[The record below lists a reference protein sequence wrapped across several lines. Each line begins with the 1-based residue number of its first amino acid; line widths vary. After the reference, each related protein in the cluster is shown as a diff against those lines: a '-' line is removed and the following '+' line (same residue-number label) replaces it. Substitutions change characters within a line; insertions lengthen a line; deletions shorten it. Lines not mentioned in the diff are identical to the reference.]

1 MTLQAQPQKLQ
12 APKTLPPSAPPSG
25 RRTNTQAADA
35 LQLDAL
41 RDRRGQ
47 SGRKIKVAQF
57 GLGMI
62 GIEALRL
69 AASKPWIE
77 VVGGI
82 DIDPGKAGKPLMSFT
97 GVNAHEPC
105 KVFPTFE
112 SLWASE
118 KPDIVLHTAGSKA
131 GETFDQIEPMI
142 RAGVSVASTCEELLY
157 PQLREP
163 ERTVEIDALCRRF
176 GAGVVGTGVNPGFVM
191 DVLPVCLTGVSRSV
205 ESIYA
210 ERVVNASTRRM
221 QLQKKVGSGMDPEH
235 FREMFRAGKAGHA
248 GFRES
253 AALICHCLGW
263 EVEQITETCEP
274 VIADHDIKTE
284 FFSVK
289 TGLTCGLHQ
298 IVEAHVVG
306 HGKPLVMDL
315 KMYLDAK
322 DPHDAVRITGEPMLD
337 VRLNGGVAGDHAT
350 VAALINAI
358 PRLLK
363 AGGGLHLMTD
373 LAVPSWA

>member
-1 MTLQAQPQKLQ
+1 MTLQAQP
-12 APKTLPPSAPPSG
+12 APSRSSH
-25 RRTNTQAADA
+25 RRSNGELADA
-35 LQLDAL
+35 LQLDPL
-41 RDRRGQ
+41 RDRG
-47 SGRKIKVAQF
+47 STTGRKIKVAQF

-69 AASKPWIE
+69 AATKPWIE
-77 VVGGI
+77 VVGGV
-82 DIDPGKAGKPLMSFT
+82 DIDPAKTGKPLLAFT
-97 GVNAHEPC
+97 GVQAHEPC
-105 KVFPTFE
+105 KVFPTFDA
-112 SLWASE
+112 LFATAR
-118 KPDIVLHTAGSKA
+118 PDVVLHTAGSKA
-131 GETFDQIEPMI
+131 GETFDQIEDMI

-157 PQLREP
+157 PQLRQAQRSIEF
-163 ERTVEIDALCRRF
+163 DGLCRRM

-191 DVLPVCLTGVSRSV
+191 DLLPVCLTGVSRSV
-205 ESIYA
+205 DSIYV

-235 FREMFRAGKAGHA
+235 FRELFRAGKAGHA

-263 EVEQITETCEP
+263 KVEKITETCEP

-298 IVEAHVVG
+298 IVEAHVTG
-306 HGKPLVMDL
+306 GGTPLVMDL
-315 KMYLDAK
+315 KMYLDAN
-322 DPHDAVRITGEPMLD
+322 DPHDAVRIKGEPTLD

-350 VAALINAI
+350 VAALVNVI

-373 LAVPSWA
+373 LAVPAFA

>member
-1 MTLQAQPQKLQ
+1 MQPL
-12 APKTLPPSAPPSG
+12 KTPATS
-25 RRTNTQAADA
+25 RTKGDPNTFGADA
-35 LQLDAL
+35 LQLDAR
-41 RDRRGQ
+41 RDRAGED
-47 SGRKIKVAQF
+47 GRKIKIAQF

-69 AASKPWIE
+69 AASKSWIE
-77 VVGGI
+77 VVGGV
-82 DIDPGKAGKPLMSFT
+82 DIDPSKAGKPLASFT
-97 GVNAHEPC
+97 GVKDQEKV

-112 SLWASE
+112 SLWEHAR
-118 KPDIVLHTAGSKA
+118 PDVILHTAGSKV

-142 RAGVSVASTCEELLY
+142 RAGVSIASTCEELLY
-157 PQLREP
+157 PALREP
-163 ERTVEIDALCRRF
+163 ERSTEFDALCRRF

-191 DVLPVCLTGVSRSV
+191 DVLPVCLTGVSRFV
-205 ESIYA
+205 ESIYV
-210 ERVVNASTRRM
+210 ERVVDASTRRM
-221 QLQKKVGSGMDPEH
+221 QLQKKVGSGMDPEY
-235 FREMFRAGKAGHA
+235 FRGLFRAGKAGHA

-263 EVEQITETCEP
+263 EVEKITETCEP
-274 VIADHDIKTE
+274 VIADHDITTE

-298 IVEAHVVG
+298 IVKAEVKGAG
-306 HGKPLVMDL
+306 TPLVMDL

-322 DPHDAVRITGEPMLD
+322 DPHDAVRIKGEPTLD

-350 VAALINAI
+350 VAALVNAI
-358 PRLLK
+358 PRVLK

-373 LAVPSWA
+373 LAVPSWK

>member
-1 MTLQAQPQKLQ
+1 MTLQTQP
-12 APKTLPPSAPPSG
+12 PKPQLPKRP
-25 RRTNTQAADA
+25 TNPDLADA

-41 RDRRGQ
+41 RDRHGQ
-47 SGRKIKVAQF
+47 TGRKIRVAQF

-69 AASKPWIE
+69 AATKPWIE
-77 VVGGI
+77 IVGGV
-82 DIDPGKAGKPLMSFT
+82 DIDPAKTGKPLIAFT
-97 GVNAHEPC
+97 GVGAHEPC
-105 KVFPTFE
+105 KVFQTFDA
-112 SLWASE
+112 LLATAR
-118 KPDIVLHTAGSKA
+118 PDVVLHTAGSKV
-131 GETFDQIEPMI
+131 GETFDQIETMI

-163 ERTVEIDALCRRF
+163 ERSIEFDSFCRRM

-191 DVLPVCLTGVSRSV
+191 DLLPVCLTGVSRSV
-205 ESIYA
+205 DSIYA

-235 FREMFRAGKAGHA
+235 FRELFRAGKAGHA

-263 EVEQITETCEP
+263 KVEKITETCEP

-298 IVEAHVVG
+298 IVEAHVAG
-306 HGKPLVMDL
+306 GGTPLVMDL
-315 KMYLDAK
+315 KMYLDAN
-322 DPHDAVRITGEPMLD
+322 DPHDAVRIKGEPTLD

-350 VAALINAI
+350 VAALVNVI